1 MPNLLDYI
9 KNIQYDSFYDQAIN
23 KLDILALTE
32 LSYLPFDD
40 LVPTEFD
47 SSGIRIDKL
56 FDAFNEKYNQK
67 FPPFT
72 MVTKSRLTLFELM
85 ASSKRYKYLKAFA
98 YINDYQIDLQQQFAA
113 VSYHLDRDTVLTC
126 FRGTDDTIIGWKED
140 FHMTYMKEI
149 PAQQAA
155 SRYLQDIMAAQHSDF
170 YVSGHSKGGN
180 LAIYATSQLPPA
192 LQQYIL
198 IVYAFDAPGLHKQ
211 YLTSDGY
218 LGIEQKI
225 VPIIPQNSIVGMMLE
240 TPEKAQ
246 IVSSRTI
253 GLLQHI
259 SFSWEVDG
267 CDFRTAPAL
276 TEESLQIDRTLKA
289 WTASLTEEELQAFFD
304 LFFGIFIQAGIE
316 RFSDFVINPLQKL
329 QEIDRLRK
337 EFSPQEAEMMDKL
350 IRMLF
355 DTRYQIW
362 LEGWNNRLPKP
373 DLNFPD
379 WNELFTLPTINKN
392 KS

>member
-1 MPNLLDYI
+1 MIRLYYLSIRKLEVFMPNLLDYI
-9 KNIQYDSFYDQAIN
+9 KNIKYDSFYDQAIN

-40 LVPTEFD
+40 LVPTEFT

-98 YINDYQIDLQQQFAA
+98 YVNDYQIDLQQQFAA

-149 PAQQAA
+149 PAQQSA

-218 LGIEQKI
+218 LGIEPKI
-225 VPIIPQNSIVGMMLE
+225 VPIIPQNSIVG
-240 TPEKAQ
+240 
-246 IVSSRTI
+246 
-253 GLLQHI
+253 
-259 SFSWEVDG
+259 
-267 CDFRTAPAL
+267 
-276 TEESLQIDRTLKA
+276 
-289 WTASLTEEELQAFFD
+289 
-304 LFFGIFIQAGIE
+304 
-316 RFSDFVINPLQKL
+316 
-329 QEIDRLRK
+329 
-337 EFSPQEAEMMDKL
+337 
-350 IRMLF
+350 
-355 DTRYQIW
+355 
-362 LEGWNNRLPKP
+362 
-373 DLNFPD
+373 
-379 WNELFTLPTINKN
+379 
-392 KS
+392 

>member
-1 MPNLLDYI
+1 
-9 KNIQYDSFYDQAIN
+9 
-23 KLDILALTE
+23 
-32 LSYLPFDD
+32 
-40 LVPTEFD
+40 
-47 SSGIRIDKL
+47 
-56 FDAFNEKYNQK
+56 
-67 FPPFT
+67 
-72 MVTKSRLTLFELM
+72 
-85 ASSKRYKYLKAFA
+85 
-98 YINDYQIDLQQQFAA
+98 
-113 VSYHLDRDTVLTC
+113 
-126 FRGTDDTIIGWKED
+126 
-140 FHMTYMKEI
+140 
-149 PAQQAA
+149 
-155 SRYLQDIMAAQHSDF
+155 
-170 YVSGHSKGGN
+170 
-180 LAIYATSQLPPA
+180 
-192 LQQYIL
+192 
-198 IVYAFDAPGLHKQ
+198 
-211 YLTSDGY
+211 
-218 LGIEQKI
+218 
-225 VPIIPQNSIVGMMLE
+225 MMLE
-240 TPEKAQ
+240 TPEKTQ

-267 CDFRTAPAL
+267 YDFRTAPAL

-379 WNELFTLPTINKN
+379 WNDLFTLPTINKN